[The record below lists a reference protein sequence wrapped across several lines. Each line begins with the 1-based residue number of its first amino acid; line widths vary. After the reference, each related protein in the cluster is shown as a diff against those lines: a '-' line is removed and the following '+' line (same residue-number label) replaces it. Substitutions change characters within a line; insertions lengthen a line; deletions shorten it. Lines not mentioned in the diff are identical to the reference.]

1 MAGVGGVNPE
11 VGQWRAAGVHGAMG
25 GMARHIDDPA
35 GSERFEPR
43 GPGLLVFQDHETLAG
58 LTDVNLGRLA
68 GLVQVA
74 FCQEIFPPDF
84 ARIENSQPV
93 VKVTRAIR
101 RFHGNDPIQNGIVLP
116 EGRLIGRGI
125 GKASFQVG
133 KTSYHFLAAGESELA
148 GIELLGEGFGHIH
161 QKNSCRRSGLRRDF
175 VTNLTHSALSNMLSS
190 APERQRRILEIL
202 VGQEFARNA
211 DLARHLRVTAM
222 TLWRDLVALEE
233 KGLVRRT
240 RGRVSRASWNV
251 VEPDFASKA
260 DVAHAA
266 KARIAAYAARHLI
279 SDGDNLALDGG
290 TTVAAIARETLPAGL
305 TILTNSLHT
314 ARLFLSLSARPAVY
328 ACGGLLREQSGTFIG
343 REALT
348 FFARRRTHRYF
359 LTATGV
365 DRDAGVTDLTLEDN
379 EVKRAMASGAKE
391 VVLLADRTKFG
402 TVSLMRVLP
411 WRRIHR
417 FVTDARG
424 AEFDQFAL
432 ANPHLVIHQV

>member
-1 MAGVGGVNPE
+1 
-11 VGQWRAAGVHGAMG
+11 
-25 GMARHIDDPA
+25 
-35 GSERFEPR
+35 
-43 GPGLLVFQDHETLAG
+43 
-58 LTDVNLGRLA
+58 
-68 GLVQVA
+68 
-74 FCQEIFPPDF
+74 
-84 ARIENSQPV
+84 
-93 VKVTRAIR
+93 
-101 RFHGNDPIQNGIVLP
+101 
-116 EGRLIGRGI
+116 
-125 GKASFQVG
+125 
-133 KTSYHFLAAGESELA
+133 
-148 GIELLGEGFGHIH
+148 
-161 QKNSCRRSGLRRDF
+161 
-175 VTNLTHSALSNMLSS
+175 MLSS

-202 VGQEFARNA
+202 EGREFARNA

-240 RGRVSRASWNV
+240 RGRVSRASRNV

-314 ARLFLSLSARPAVY
+314 ARLFLSHSARPAVY

-348 FFARRRTHRYF
+348 FFGRRRTHRYF
-359 LTATGV
+359 LSATGV

-379 EVKRAMASGAKE
+379 EVKRAMASGAEE

-402 TVSLMRVLP
+402 MVSLMRVLP

-417 FVTDARG
+417 FVTDAPASELRSLS
-424 AEFDQFAL
+424 ASHA
-432 ANPHLVIHQV
+432 HLKIHRV